1 MRISIKGEMKNG
13 ELLVSIQ
20 RALAVIEAAGM
31 TRCKGIAIY
40 FTPIDAT
47 GATVNLYDPDT
58 GAKIDP
64 VRGFTLPPY
73 TGPTADD
80 ADTYRPPQK

>member
-20 RALAVIEAAGM
+20 RAIVAAEAAGM

-40 FTPIDAT
+40 FTPIDAA
-47 GATVNLYDPDT
+47 GSTVNLYDPDT

-73 TGPTADD
+73 NGPTAED
-80 ADTYRPPQK
+80 ADTIIPPK